1 MQTKQRLTSDDG
13 ELLTDS
19 LVESS
24 ELFAQPS
31 NKKKKRGASLLRN
44 RAFWRVMLIQ
54 PIVIYSLF
62 LFSFTCVWQLPY
74 LDSIGFLFVVFLFAS
89 VLISLAASTYFWSRH
104 RLVAVGFIAGS
115 VLTWLIPLGL
125 IGILII

>member
-13 ELLTDS
+13 ERLIAAPI
-19 LVESS
+19 ENS
-24 ELFAQPS
+24 EISAQPS
-31 NKKKKRGASLLRN
+31 DKKKKRGALIWRN
-44 RAFWRVMLIQ
+44 PIIWRVMLIQ

-62 LFSFTCVWQLPY
+62 LFSFTFVWQSPY
-74 LDSIGFLFVVFLFAS
+74 LDSIASLFVVFLFAS
-89 VLISLAASTYFWSRH
+89 VLISLAASIHFWSRR

>member
-31 NKKKKRGASLLRN
+31 DKKKKRGASLLRN

-54 PIVIYSLF
+54 PIVIYSLL
-62 LFSFTCVWQLPY
+62 LFSFTCV
-74 LDSIGFLFVVFLFAS
+74 
-89 VLISLAASTYFWSRH
+89 
-104 RLVAVGFIAGS
+104 
-115 VLTWLIPLGL
+115 
-125 IGILII
+125 